1 VKRLSLSLL
10 LVVVIAVI
18 GLGWAIDRWYNS
30 QHSPQEDPAMNNYQ
44 ELGRQLRNLIA
55 NARVDENILSEWAK
69 QSSSYVQ
76 LTAYS
81 DFPMPENLKK
91 DFELGQPLA
100 LESGAGLSLHYYLSK
115 QESVVSFNLPLKST
129 VANDANLSLILT
141 LLFYFG
147 VILVVSMWLYP
158 LLTRLD
164 LLRRSAS
171 AFGAGDLSVRIPQ
184 NTMSYVADIEKEF
197 NRMAQKIENL
207 IADNKLLS
215 RGLSHDLRT
224 PIARLRFGLDVMQ
237 EEALTDKQHKTLAHL
252 SCDLVAMESLLE
264 TLLGYARLEQA
275 NIVIKSQVVNLQSCL
290 LALINNFYIDSV
302 DLHIDSA
309 NAEPLIVADV
319 EYVTMLIHNIL
330 QNAERHGRGKIRV
343 NLNCDEKCVTLTVE
357 DNGLGIPVS
366 ERENVLKP
374 FYRANATANTQGHG
388 MGLAIVDRIAQW
400 HKAELALGESEKL
413 GGLKLSVSFPVS
425 R

>member
-10 LVVVIAVI
+10 LVVVITVI

-30 QHSPQEDPAMNNYQ
+30 QHSPQEDPAVNNYR
-44 ELGRQLRNLIA
+44 ELGSQLMSLIA
-55 NARVDENILSEWAK
+55 HAKIDAGVLSEWAK
-69 QSSSYVQ
+69 QSSSHVQ

-91 DFELGQPLA
+91 DFELGKPLA
-100 LESGAGLSLHYYLSK
+100 LESGAGLSLHYYVSE
-115 QESVVSFNLPLKST
+115 QESVISFNLPLKSAM
-129 VANDANLSLILT
+129 ANDANLSLILT

-147 VILVVSMWLYP
+147 VILMVSIWLYP

-184 NTMSYVADIEKEF
+184 NTISYVEEIEQEF

-207 IADNKLLS
+207 IADNRLLS

-252 SCDLVAMESLLE
+252 SRDLVAMESLLE

-275 NIVIKSQVVNLQSCL
+275 NIVIKSQIVNLHSCL
-290 LALINNFYIDSV
+290 LDLINNFYANNVNLSI
-302 DLHIDSA
+302 HSA

-319 EYVTMLIHNIL
+319 ECITMLMHNIL
-330 QNAERHGRGKIRV
+330 QNAERHGRGKIQV
-343 NLNCDEKCVTLTVE
+343 SLNCDEQFVTLTVE
-357 DNGLGIPVS
+357 DNGQGIPVS

-374 FYRANATANTQGHG
+374 FYRANATTNTQGHG

-400 HKAELALGESEKL
+400 HGAELVLDSSEKL
-413 GGLKLSVSFPVS
+413 GGLKLSVSFPAS